1 MGYGSLIAHC
11 DVCSKCKPDNLSS
24 IIGKH
29 TRPSKAKD
37 ELARSRLSVEKS
49 KFYDRLREISQCG
62 PALVAETFEKP

>member
-29 TRPSKAKD
+29 ARPSKAKD
-37 ELARSRLSVEKS
+37 ELARDSLWKNQNFMIVLEK
-49 KFYDRLREISQCG
+49 FVCG
-62 PALVAETFEKP
+62 LVAETFEKP